1 MTSIGIV
8 ANGNREIFIEAIN
21 QIQQIPGLKVI
32 FIKQSDEKLYIVTE
46 RVFNVLQ
53 GVENDQ

>member
-21 QIQQIPGLKVI
+21 QIQQIPGIKVI

-53 GVENDQ
+53 EGNNE

>member
-32 FIKQSDEKLYIVTE
+32 FIKQSDEKLYIVSE
-46 RVFNVLQ
+46 RVFKILQ
-53 GVENDQ
+53 EGE

>member
-1 MTSIGIV
+1 MASIRIV
-8 ANGNREIFIEAIN
+8 ANGNREIFIETIN
-21 QIQQIPGLKVI
+21 RISRIPGLKVV

-53 GVENDQ
+53 EDNNDN

>member
-21 QIQQIPGLKVI
+21 IIQQIPGLKVI
-32 FIKQSDEKLYIVTE
+32 FIKQSDEKLYVVTE

-53 GVENDQ
+53 EAKNE